1 MVVESKWRFL
11 WDRKTVVSI
20 LFLFALV
27 ASLQSLTQ
35 PKKTWEEGG
44 KEYNRYNNYTI
55 FERSFHHLKNQ
66 EDLYIL
72 FPEEQ
77 WDLYKYS
84 PTFSVFFGVFAV
96 FPDSIGLTL
105 WNLLNCL
112 IVVLGVYYL
121 PKITEKQKGLIL
133 LLSIFEMLT
142 SLQNSQSNGLMAGLL
157 LLAFGLLE
165 RKHIFWATL
174 LLVFSVYIKLFGL
187 VGFALF
193 LFYTQKIKFILYS
206 LFWAVILFLLPLL
219 FVDIHQYTFLFKSW
233 GNMLSNDHSA
243 SYGLSVMGWL
253 NAWFGWAGN
262 KLFIVGIGV
271 LLFLVPLVRFK
282 QYANPNFRLLMLVS
296 ILLWTVIFN
305 HKAESPT
312 FIIAFSGA
320 AIWFFSANK
329 SPINLVLFVMAFIF
343 TTISPTD
350 LFPKVVRNELI
361 EPFQLKVFPC
371 ILIWF
376 KVLYDLLL
384 LGREKNL
391 LLLNEKKTNR

>member
-1 MVVESKWRFL
+1 MVIESKWRFL
-11 WDRKTVVSI
+11 WNRKTVVSI

-27 ASLQSLTQ
+27 ASIQSLVQ

-44 KEYNRYNNYTI
+44 REYNRYNNYTI

-112 IVVLGVYYL
+112 IVVLGIYYL

-193 LFYTQKIKFILYS
+193 LFYPQKIKFILYS

-219 FVDIHQYTFLFKSW
+219 FVDIYQYTFLFKSW

-262 KLFIVGIGV
+262 KLFVVGLGV
-271 LLFLVPLVRFK
+271 LLFLVPLFRFK
-282 QYANPNFRLLMLVS
+282 QYANSHFRLLMLVS

-312 FIIAFSGA
+312 FIIAFSGV
-320 AIWFFSANK
+320 AIWFFSGNK
-329 SPINLVLFVMAFIF
+329 SPLNVILFAMAFIF

-350 LFPKVVRNELI
+350 LFPKIVRNEFI

-371 ILIWF
+371 ILIWI
-376 KVLYDLLL
+376 KVLYDLMFI
-384 LGREKNL
+384 GRIKE
-391 LLLNEKKTNR
+391 KTNIG

>member
-1 MVVESKWRFL
+1 MVIESKWRFL
-11 WDRKTVVSI
+11 WNRKTVVSI

-27 ASLQSLTQ
+27 ASLQSLVQ

-44 KEYNRYNNYTI
+44 REYNRYNNYTI

-112 IVVLGVYYL
+112 IVVLGIYYL

-193 LFYTQKIKFILYS
+193 LFYPQKIKFILYS
-206 LFWAVILFLLPLL
+206 LFWAVVLFLLPLL
-219 FVDIHQYTFLFKSW
+219 FVDVHQYTFLFKSW

-262 KLFIVGIGV
+262 KLFVVGLGV
-271 LLFLVPLVRFK
+271 LLFLVPLLRFK
-282 QYANPNFRLLMLVS
+282 QYANPHFRLLMLVS

-312 FIIAFSGA
+312 FIIAFSGV
-320 AIWFFSANK
+320 AIWFFSGNK
-329 SPINLVLFVMAFIF
+329 SPLNLVLFVMAFIF

-350 LFPKVVRNELI
+350 LFPKVVRNEFI

-376 KVLYDLLL
+376 KVLYDLMVI
-384 LGREKNL
+384 GRIKE
-391 LLLNEKKTNR
+391 KTNIG

>member
-11 WDRKTVVSI
+11 WNRKTVVSI

-193 LFYTQKIKFILYS
+193 LFYPQKIKFILYS
-206 LFWAVILFLLPLL
+206 LFWAIVLFLLPLL
-219 FVDIHQYTFLFKSW
+219 FVDIHQYSFLFKSW

-262 KLFIVGIGV
+262 KLFIVGLGV
-271 LLFLVPLVRFK
+271 LLFLVPLLRFK
-282 QYANPNFRLLMLVS
+282 QYANPHFRLLMLVS

-312 FIIAFSGA
+312 FIIAFSGV
-320 AIWFFSANK
+320 AIWFFSGNK
-329 SPINLVLFVMAFIF
+329 SPLNLVLFVMAFIF

-350 LFPKVVRNELI
+350 LFPKVVRNEFI
-361 EPFQLKVFPC
+361 EPFQMKVFPC
-371 ILIWF
+371 ILIWL
-376 KVLYDLLL
+376 KVLYDLMDI
-384 LGREKNL
+384 GRIKE
-391 LLLNEKKTNR
+391 KTNIG